1 MSGIANSSWALEA
14 LTLPPYRILTDPPIV
29 ASSAATLARII
40 ACTSWACSP
49 EAVRPVPIAHTGS
62 YAITALARDF
72 TPLTDMRASADYRRL
87 VARNLLEKFRIE
99 TTEPETAVNLL
110 AEVE

>member
-1 MSGIANSSWALEA
+1 
-14 LTLPPYRILTDPPIV
+14 
-29 ASSAATLARII
+29 
-40 ACTSWACSP
+40 
-49 EAVRPVPIAHTGS
+49 
-62 YAITALARDF
+62 
-72 TPLTDMRASADYRRL
+72 MRASGDYRRL